1 MYFDRKTRAIFR
13 SRPPWKDRSP
23 GVILINKSR
32 FIVAYSYGHRGTLD
46 IRGRTGSRYV
56 ESEPESIALKS
67 ASVSRRG
74 RKNRRAR
81 ACMRA
86 REKKEAHARWLRAR
100 PTQRNTLFYNAPL
113 ARPRAFKRSGRL
125 FSFEAVTAF
134 FFIFS
139 FASGY
144 KNVIIWATTQVK
156 FRHPH
161 RMTAV
166 YYIRGV
172 IFYLCMQ
179 IFGEC
184 KNLK

>member
-13 SRPPWKDRSP
+13 SRPPWKDRSL

-81 ACMRA
+81 
-86 REKKEAHARWLRAR
+86 KKKKKKRHTLDGCAHGLRNVTR
-100 PTQRNTLFYNAPL
+100 YFITL

-134 FFIFS
+134 FCIL
-139 FASGY
+139 
-144 KNVIIWATTQVK
+144 
-156 FRHPH
+156 FR
-161 RMTAV
+161 
-166 YYIRGV
+166 
-172 IFYLCMQ
+172 
-179 IFGEC
+179 
-184 KNLK
+184 